1 MASRDDVD
9 EVAARIARTSY
20 GRLVAA
26 LASRSGDLAAAED
39 ALCEA
44 LARALERWPR
54 DGVPDNPEGWIVTA
68 SKRLL
73 IDRARSA
80 ATAHR
85 ARDDLAL
92 LDVERL
98 GGAADE
104 RGEPLLGLLFACA
117 HPAIAEADRT
127 PLMLQA
133 VLGLDAARIGS
144 AFLVAPGTMGQRL
157 TRAKAKIRAARVP
170 FEVPGADECAARAAS
185 VLDAVYAAYALGWD
199 DPCGADA
206 KTGQLAREAIWL
218 ASLVVGLLPND
229 AEAQG
234 LLALMLFGEARRAA
248 RRNPSTGAFVP
259 LAEQDVALWDG
270 AMLRDARTALD
281 AAARS
286 GASAPGRYQLE
297 AAIQAVHAARRAG
310 GAADRDALALL
321 YAGLV
326 TLCPTVGARTAAA
339 VALGE
344 ARGAGEG
351 LAALEAIEASARGS
365 YQPWWSA
372 RAHLLARLGRD
383 GEARDAFAAAAGLTE
398 DPAVRAWLL
407 GRGAGLAGG

>member
-1 MASRDDVD
+1 MAARDDVD
-9 EVAARIARTSY
+9 GVAARIARTSY
-20 GRLVAA
+20 GRLVAT
-26 LASRSGDLAAAED
+26 LASRSGDIAAAED

-73 IDRARSA
+73 IDRARGA
-80 ATAHR
+80 AIAHR

-92 LDVERL
+92 LDAERL
-98 GGAADE
+98 GGGTGE

-117 HPAIAEADRT
+117 HPAIAEPDRA

-170 FEVPGADECAARAAS
+170 FEVPDAGECAARAAS
-185 VLDAVYAAYALGWD
+185 VLDAVYVAHSLGWD

-206 KTGQLAREAIWL
+206 GAGQLTREAIWL
-218 ASLVVGLLPND
+218 ASLVAELLPGD
-229 AEAQG
+229 GEAHG

-248 RRNPSTGAFVP
+248 RRDPSTGAFVP
-259 LAEQDVALWDG
+259 LTEQDVALWDG
-270 AMLRDARTALD
+270 VMLRDAQTALA
-281 AAARS
+281 AAARV

-297 AAIQAVHAARRAG
+297 ASIQAAHAARRAG
-310 GAADRDALALL
+310 GAVDREAVALL

-326 TLCPTVGARTAAA
+326 TLSPTVGARTAAS

-344 ARGAGEG
+344 ARGAEEG
-351 LAALEAIEASARGS
+351 LAALDAIGASACGT

-383 GEARDAFAAAAGLTE
+383 EQAREAFATAAGLTE

-407 GRGAGLAGG
+407 GRGATLAGG